1 MHPRCRAFSLIEL
14 LATVVLISTLAALIA
29 PAFTGVIQR
38 AKADTEMSDLMRV
51 LKFAHLEAIDRGQS
65 LRVMP
70 SVAGGDWSSEL
81 KVVTIA
87 DPDTPLRVVP
97 AMASDAVVNAPGVT
111 AIDFNN
117 LGGLAAPA
125 TAVAMTYVLG
135 SVSRTF
141 NVCINGRIVQGGRC

>member
-14 LATVVLISTLAALIA
+14 LATVVLISILAALIA

-51 LKFAHLEAIDRGQS
+51 LNFAHLEAIDRGQS

-87 DPDTPLRVVP
+87 DPDTPLRVVS

-135 SVSRTF
+135 SVSRTL